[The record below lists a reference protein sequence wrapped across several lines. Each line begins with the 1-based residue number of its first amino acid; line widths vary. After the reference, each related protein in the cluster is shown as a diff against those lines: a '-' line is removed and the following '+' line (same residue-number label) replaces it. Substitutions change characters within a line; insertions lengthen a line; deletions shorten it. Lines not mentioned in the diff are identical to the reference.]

1 MKKNKVQEYAILWLN
16 SQNKKHGDIAD
27 ELNIG
32 IEKVESVIRV
42 NSEPQQ
48 SVNTGST
55 SNKKNSKSKAL
66 MITQTSEKKN
76 KSVAI
81 MTPEASALNDELKK
95 KFRGKSENNQD
106 FIFRPND

>member
-1 MKKNKVQEYAILWLN
+1 MKKNKIQEYAILWLH

-27 ELNIG
+27 ELGIG
-32 IEKVESVIRV
+32 IERVESVVRV

-48 SVNTGST
+48 TT
-55 SNKKNSKSKAL
+55 SAGNATKKTSKSKAL
-66 MITQTSEKKN
+66 MITQTSSKKN

-95 KFRGKSENNQD
+95 KFNGNSGNNQT

>member
-1 MKKNKVQEYAILWLN
+1 MKKNKNQEYAILWLH
-16 SQNKKHGDIAD
+16 SQNKKSGDIAD
-27 ELNIG
+27 ELGIG
-32 IEKVESVIRV
+32 IEKVEAVIRV

-48 SVNTGST
+48 STNDGAVI
-55 SNKKNSKSKAL
+55 KKNSKSKSL

-95 KFRGKSENNQD
+95 KFRGKSGTNQN

>member
-1 MKKNKVQEYAILWLN
+1 MKKNQVQEYAILWLH
-16 SQNKKHGDIAD
+16 SQNKKSGDIAD

-42 NSEPQQ
+42 HSEPIQ
-48 SVNTGST
+48 STNSGSAA
-55 SNKKNSKSKAL
+55 KKSSKSKSL
-66 MITQTSEKKN
+66 MITETSSKKN

-95 KFRGKSENNQD
+95 KFNRNGNANQD

>member
-16 SQNKKHGDIAD
+16 SQNQKHGDIAD
-27 ELNIG
+27 ELGIG
-32 IEKVESVIRV
+32 IEKVEAVVRV
-42 NSEPQQ
+42 HSEPKQ
-48 SVNTGST
+48 SVNAGTT
-55 SNKKNSKSKAL
+55 SNKKSSKSKSL

-95 KFRGKSENNQD
+95 KFRGKSED
-106 FIFRPND
+106 SKGFIFRPND